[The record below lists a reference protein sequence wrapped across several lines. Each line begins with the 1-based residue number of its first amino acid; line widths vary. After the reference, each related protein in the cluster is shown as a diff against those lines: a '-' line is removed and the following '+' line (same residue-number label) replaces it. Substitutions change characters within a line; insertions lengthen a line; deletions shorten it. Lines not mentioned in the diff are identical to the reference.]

1 MKTIQ
6 SILVLFIISAGN
18 ISRAQDGTQ
27 LIQKMN
33 RLYANANSFSM
44 VVEVNMFSKAKQPQP
59 DQVITGKVKK
69 WGPEYYSEIM
79 GKVLLSNKEFCA
91 VLDDRQ
97 KVIVFFDPEKK
108 QSKELQAYEDS
119 SLIDQNSFIVSGENG
134 KNYLRFPQSKE
145 SLYSFIDLDISPDG
159 KLEEIIFIYKAGKE
173 ETASPFEKISVK
185 YKEIRFDGFSESER
199 IKVENYLTRNGKN
212 WNGVGKYANYNV
224 QDQRAK
230 K

>member
-69 WGPEYYSEIM
+69 WGPEWERYYYQIRNF
-79 GKVLLSNKEFCA
+79 VLF
-91 VLDDRQ
+91 
-97 KVIVFFDPEKK
+97 
-108 QSKELQAYEDS
+108 
-119 SLIDQNSFIVSGENG
+119 
-134 KNYLRFPQSKE
+134 
-145 SLYSFIDLDISPDG
+145 
-159 KLEEIIFIYKAGKE
+159 
-173 ETASPFEKISVK
+173 
-185 YKEIRFDGFSESER
+185 
-199 IKVENYLTRNGKN
+199 
-212 WNGVGKYANYNV
+212 
-224 QDQRAK
+224 
-230 K
+230 